1 MRAQGSDD
9 DALLLLDRAPKLARQ
24 ATQSQRAFAPAT
36 ATARATRIA
45 LKKNDVD
52 SGSETESDDDDA
64 ELLLGRARHEL
75 PLPLPTPEPEPT
87 PKLAPKS
94 EPETEPEPE
103 QDAESDAETDYGRE
117 PGRIVGTLTPL
128 RDFRRNLARGDVVSK
143 AVEDMGWAVREV
155 VLRPFAARRRAEV
168 LECMAALREACLL
181 EDEIDAWNR
190 CARRLGLSVSP
201 PPPSLPLSSLVFRTP
216 LAPFRSLP
224 CFFVLFSRARSV
236 EIARMWGDRLALIH
250 VFIIII
256 IISFL
261 KGLREACLADPGN
274 PAFWQ
279 EIRKQGAKMSLIG
292 KSEAKR
298 QGGRS
303 DVPDDVARDVS
314 RF

>member
-24 ATQSQRAFAPAT
+24 ATQSQRAFAPAP

-64 ELLLGRARHEL
+64 ELLLGRARREL

-201 PPPSLPLSSLVFRTP
+201 PPPSLPLSSSVF
-216 LAPFRSLP
+216 
-224 CFFVLFSRARSV
+224 
-236 EIARMWGDRLALIH
+236 
-250 VFIIII
+250 
-256 IISFL
+256 
-261 KGLREACLADPGN
+261 
-274 PAFWQ
+274 
-279 EIRKQGAKMSLIG
+279 
-292 KSEAKR
+292 
-298 QGGRS
+298 
-303 DVPDDVARDVS
+303 
-314 RF
+314 